1 MEQDAAT
8 SIKTN
13 TNMNAPA
20 YQSIK
25 DFILERIR
33 SGTWAEGDQVPSENE
48 LAREFQVA
56 RMTVNRALRE
66 LTAEQVLTRVQ
77 GAGTFVA
84 RPKYESTLV
93 SIRSISDEIAARG
106 HRHRASVLALGAA
119 VADAALAE
127 EMQIKPG
134 SPIFHSRLLHF
145 ENDEP
150 LQLEERWVNP
160 VAAPEYAL
168 QDFTQI
174 TPNQYLVRVA
184 PLSRVEYRI
193 EAALPE
199 PGTRMQLAMTDGEP
213 SLLLHRRTWTH
224 ELVASVV
231 NLWHPGNRYRFTGHF

>member
-1 MEQDAAT
+1 MKSETHEQ
-8 SIKTN
+8 
-13 TNMNAPA
+13 MNAPA
-20 YQSIK
+20 YQGIK
-25 DFILERIR
+25 DFILARIH
-33 SGTWAEGDQVPSENE
+33 SGEWGEGDQVPSENE
-48 LAREFQVA
+48 LAREFKVA

-93 SIRSISDEIAARG
+93 AIRSISDEIVARG
-106 HRHRASVLALGAA
+106 HRHRASVLSLGAT

-127 EMQIKPG
+127 EMQLKPG
-134 SPIFHSRLLHF
+134 SPIFHSCLLHF

-150 LQLEERWVNP
+150 VQFEERWVNP
-160 VAAPEYAL
+160 ATAPDYAL

-199 PGTRMQLAMTDGEP
+199 PDTRGHLTMADSEP
-213 SLLLHRRTWTH
+213 CLVLHRRTWTQA
-224 ELVASVV
+224 LVASIA
-231 NLWHPGNRYRFTGHF
+231 NLWHPGSRYRFTGHF